1 MSYQDFKPSKNL
13 DHIVDSYWFFS
24 SLEPVESE
32 KILPDGCID
41 IIFNFGALTNSIATN
56 AVGVSGMMTTFSDK
70 SFDKNTD
77 LFGVRFK
84 PGMLSKLTAFPLF
97 EIKNKII
104 EASAIIPKLNIE
116 IVEQLKELK
125 IIDDKIQFIER
136 EIIDLLYDRPP
147 SNDALIISVIE
158 TLHSSSMQISIETIA
173 KNHCVSL
180 RQLERKFKHQ
190 VGVTAK
196 EYDRI
201 VRFTKTKN
209 SIKSQKHKSLLNIAL
224 QNGYFDHSHL
234 TNEFKRLSGLTPSEF
249 R

>member
-1 MSYQDFKPSKNL
+1 MAYQEFKPSKNL
-13 DHIVDSYWFFS
+13 EHIVDSYWFFS

-32 KILPDGCID
+32 KILPDGCMD
-41 IIFNFGALTNSIATN
+41 IIFNFGALINSIATN

-70 SFDKNTD
+70 TFDKNTD

-97 EIKNKII
+97 EIKNKIT
-104 EASAIIPKLNIE
+104 EASIVIPELNIE
-116 IVEQLKELK
+116 TVEQLKELNS
-125 IIDDKIQFIER
+125 IDKKIQLIER
-136 EIIDLLYDRPP
+136 EIMYILYTRVP
-147 SNDALIISVIE
+147 SNNALVFSVIE
-158 TLHSSSMQISIETIA
+158 TLDNSPLPISIENIA
-173 KNHCVSL
+173 KSHCISL

-201 VRFTKTKN
+201 ARFTKTKN
-209 SIKSQKHKSLLNIAL
+209 NINTQKNKSLLSIAL
-224 QNGYFDHSHL
+224 ENGYFDHSHL
-234 TNEFKRLSGLTPSEF
+234 TNEFKRFSGQIPSDF

>member
-1 MSYQDFKPSKNL
+1 MAYQEFKPSKNL
-13 DHIVDSYWFFS
+13 EHIVDSYWFFS
-24 SLEPVESE
+24 SLEQVESE

-41 IIFNFGALTNSIATN
+41 IIFNFGVLTNSIAAN
-56 AVGVSGMMTTFSDK
+56 AVGISGMMTTFSDK
-70 SFDKNTD
+70 TFCKNTD

-84 PGMLSKLTAFPLF
+84 PGMFSELTAFPLF

-104 EASAIIPKLNIE
+104 EASMVIPKLNIE
-116 IVEQLKELK
+116 TVWKLKDLNN
-125 IIDDKIQFIER
+125 IDKKIQFIER
-136 EIIDLLYDRPP
+136 EIINIIYTKAP
-147 SNDALIISVIE
+147 SNDALVSSVIE
-158 TLHSSSMQISIETIA
+158 VLHSSPMPISIENIA
-173 KNHCVSL
+173 KNHFIGL

-209 SIKSQKHKSLLNIAL
+209 NIKSQKNISLLNIAL
-224 QNGYFDHSHL
+224 QNGYFDHAHL
-234 TNEFKRLSGLTPSEF
+234 TNEFKRFSGLTPSEY

>member
-1 MSYQDFKPSKNL
+1 MTYQELKPSKNL
-13 DHIVDSYWFFS
+13 EHIVDSYWFFS

-32 KILPDGCID
+32 KILPDGCMD
-41 IIFNFGALTNSIATN
+41 IIFNFGVLTNSIATN

-70 SFDKNTD
+70 AFDKNTD

-84 PGMLSKLTAFPLF
+84 PGMLSKLTEFPLF
-97 EIKNKII
+97 EIKNKIT
-104 EASAIIPKLNIE
+104 EASIVIPELNIE
-116 IVEQLKELK
+116 TVGQLKNLNN
-125 IIDDKIQFIER
+125 IDKRIQLIER
-136 EIIDLLYDRPP
+136 EIINILYAKKP
-147 SNDALIISVIE
+147 SNDALVISVIE
-158 TLHSSSMQISIETIA
+158 TLHSSPMPISIENIA
-173 KNHCVSL
+173 KNHCISL

-209 SIKSQKHKSLLNIAL
+209 NIKSQKNNSLLNIAL

-234 TNEFKRLSGLTPSEF
+234 TNEFKRFSGLTPSEF

>member
-1 MSYQDFKPSKNL
+1 MAYQEFKPSKNL
-13 DHIVDSYWFFS
+13 EHIVDSYWLFS
-24 SLEPVESE
+24 SLESVDSE
-32 KILPDGCID
+32 KILPDGCMD
-41 IIFNFGALTNSIATN
+41 IIFNFGVLTNSIATN
-56 AVGVSGMMTTFSDK
+56 TVGVSGMMTTFSDK
-70 SFDKNTD
+70 TFDKNTD

-97 EIKNKII
+97 EIKNKITG
-104 EASAIIPKLNIE
+104 ASIVIPKLNIE
-116 IVEQLKELK
+116 IVEQLKELNN
-125 IIDDKIQFIER
+125 IDKKVQLVER
-136 EIIDLLYDRPP
+136 EIINILYKKSH
-147 SNDALIISVIE
+147 SNDALVLSVIE
-158 TLHSSSMQISIETIA
+158 TLHNSLMPISIEDIA
-173 KNHCVSL
+173 KNHCISL

-209 SIKSQKHKSLLNIAL
+209 NIKSQKNNSLLNIAL

-234 TNEFKRLSGLTPSEF
+234 TNEFKRFSGLTPSEF